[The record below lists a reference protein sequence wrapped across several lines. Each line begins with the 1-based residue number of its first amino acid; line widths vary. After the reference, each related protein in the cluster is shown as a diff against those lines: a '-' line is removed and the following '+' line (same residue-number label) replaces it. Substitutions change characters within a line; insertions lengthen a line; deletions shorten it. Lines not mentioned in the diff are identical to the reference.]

1 MGSSSVRRAMSNRS
15 NPEHVQSF
23 TTLRKLET
31 ANTSLD
37 NSEVNGS
44 VLDLGVGCG
53 DNQSR
58 RSASSSQRFSFRR
71 SKSVA
76 SGLPIIRDV
85 SQDSSFHNGSYATK
99 SLLRRKTGESRRGRS
114 ISRFFNKM
122 KNIVVKDKNRRIK
135 SSDDESSSNYS
146 TLPSHS
152 TISYVQDQSQ
162 SCLTPSKLKQ
172 VQHHSTPRLMKPE

>member
-53 DNQSR
+53 DNQRR
-58 RSASSSQRFSFRR
+58 RSASASQRFSFRR

-99 SLLRRKTGESRRGRS
+99 SLLRRKKGDSG
-114 ISRFFNKM
+114 
-122 KNIVVKDKNRRIK
+122 
-135 SSDDESSSNYS
+135 
-146 TLPSHS
+146 
-152 TISYVQDQSQ
+152 
-162 SCLTPSKLKQ
+162 
-172 VQHHSTPRLMKPE
+172 

>member
-23 TTLRKLET
+23 TTLRRLEA

-37 NSEVNGS
+37 HPEVNGS
-44 VLDLGVGCG
+44 VLDLGGGCG
-53 DNQSR
+53 DNQS
-58 RSASSSQRFSFRR
+58 SNSGSQRSSFRR

-76 SGLPIIRDV
+76 SGLLRMGDV
-85 SQDSSFHNGSYATK
+85 SQDSSFHNGSYAAK

-146 TLPSHS
+146 TLPSHP
-152 TISYVQDQSQ
+152 
-162 SCLTPSKLKQ
+162 LP
-172 VQHHSTPRLMKPE
+172 